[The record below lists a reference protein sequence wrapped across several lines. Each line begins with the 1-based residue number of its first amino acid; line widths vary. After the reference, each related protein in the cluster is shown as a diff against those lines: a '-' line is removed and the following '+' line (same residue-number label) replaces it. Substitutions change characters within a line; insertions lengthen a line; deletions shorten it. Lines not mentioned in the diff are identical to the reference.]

1 MGSKGDK
8 ECVRSKGDKEC
19 VGSKGD
25 MKYMG
30 SMEGARDMEGSA
42 GVWRV
47 WRGKTVFLRF

>member
-1 MGSKGDK
+1 MECVGNKGDK
-8 ECVRSKGDKEC
+8 ECVRN
-19 VGSKGD
+19 KGD